1 MAKIERALIS
11 VTDKRGVAALARAL
25 ADLGVEIIS
34 TGGTAR
40 LLADAGVPVVPIHDV
55 TGFPE
60 MLDGRVK
67 TLHPKIH
74 GALLGRRD
82 LAEHRQAMAA
92 HGIRPIDLVV
102 VNLYRFEETAAAGAD
117 LAEAVENI
125 DIGGPSMIRSAAKNH
140 ASVTV
145 VVDPDDYDALLGE
158 MKASGGA
165 VSAATNFRFA
175 KKAFALTARYD
186 GAIADY
192 LGTFAADGHRV
203 RYGDTLHLDFIRVQN
218 LRYGENPHQT
228 AALYRERS
236 LAEPCI
242 PGARQPFEGKELS
255 FNNIVD
261 ANAALELVREFEETA
276 AVVIKHTNPCGVATS
291 RTSLADA
298 FRKARACDPVSIFGG
313 IVAFNR
319 AVDEETAREL
329 TEIFLE
335 VIVAPGF
342 RPEAL
347 ARFQATPRAKN
358 VRLLEVATLGARA
371 EGKSANAEGKSANA
385 EGKSANAEGKSAN
398 AEGKSAKAE
407 EKSAHAEEKPADA
420 ERRGLDLK
428 HVVGGLL
435 VQTRDLARV
444 SAARARTV
452 TKRRPTPDEL
462 VALDLACR
470 VCKHAK
476 SNAIVFARA
485 DRVVGVGAGQMSR
498 VDAARL
504 AVMRAE
510 TLGLETRG
518 AVVASDA
525 FFPFRD
531 GLDVAAAAGA
541 TAVIQPGGSIR
552 DEEVIAAADEHG
564 MAMVFTGMR
573 HFRH

>member
-1 MAKIERALIS
+1 MARIERALIS

-25 ADLGVEIIS
+25 AGLGVEIIS

-40 LLADAGVPVVPIHDV
+40 VLGEAGVAVVPVQDV

-74 GALLGRRD
+74 GGLLGRRD
-82 LAEHRQAMAA
+82 LPEHRHAMAA
-92 HGIRPIDLVV
+92 HGIHPIDLVV
-102 VNLYRFEETAAAGAD
+102 VNLYRFEETTAAGAD
-117 LAEAVENI
+117 LAEAIENI

-145 VVDPDDYDALLGE
+145 VVDPDDYDAVLAE
-158 MKASGGA
+158 MKANDGA
-165 VSAATNFRFA
+165 VGAATNFRLA

-192 LGTFAADGHRV
+192 LGTFAAGGERI
-203 RYGDTLHLDFIRVQN
+203 RYGDTLHLDFVKVQD

-228 AALYRERS
+228 AAVYRERLLS
-236 LAEPCI
+236 EPCI
-242 PGARQPFEGKELS
+242 PAARQPFEGKELS

-261 ANAALELVREFEETA
+261 ANAGLELVEEFDETA

-291 RTSLADA
+291 TTSLADA

-342 RPEAL
+342 GPEAL
-347 ARFQATPRAKN
+347 AHFKATPRAKN
-358 VRLLEVATLGARA
+358 VRLLEVA
-371 EGKSANAEGKSANA
+371 
-385 EGKSANAEGKSAN
+385 
-398 AEGKSAKAE
+398 
-407 EKSAHAEEKPADA
+407 KPSHTK
-420 ERRGLDLK
+420 RPGLDLK
-428 HVVGGLL
+428 RVVGGLL
-435 VQTRDLARV
+435 VQDRDLACV
-444 SAARARTV
+444 AAAEARAV

-462 VALDLACR
+462 VALDLAWR

-518 AVVASDA
+518 SVVASDA

-541 TAVIQPGGSIR
+541 TAVIQPGGSVR
-552 DEEVIAAADEHG
+552 DEEIIAAADEHG

>member
-25 ADLGVEIIS
+25 AEQGVEIIS

-40 LLADAGVPVVPIHDV
+40 LLADAGIAVVPIQDF

-74 GALLGRRD
+74 GGLLGRRD

-102 VNLYRFEETAAAGAD
+102 VNLYRFEETAAAGGD
-117 LAEAVENI
+117 LAEAIENI

-145 VVDPDDYDALLGE
+145 VVDPDDYEALLAE
-158 MKASGGA
+158 MRANGGT
-165 VSAATNFRFA
+165 VGAATNFRLA
-175 KKAFALTARYD
+175 KKAFALTAHYD

-192 LGTFAADGHRV
+192 LGAFAPDGTRA
-203 RYGDTLHLDFIRVQN
+203 RYGETLHLDFVKVQD

-228 AALYRERS
+228 AAVYRERS

-261 ANAALELVREFEETA
+261 ANAALELVLEFDETA

-291 RTSLADA
+291 TTSLADA
-298 FRKARACDPVSIFGG
+298 FRAARACDPVSIFGG

-319 AVDEETAREL
+319 PVDEDTAREL

-342 RPEAL
+342 MPEAL
-347 ARFQATPRAKN
+347 AHFRATPRAKN
-358 VRLLEVATLGARA
+358 VRLLEVARSARA
-371 EGKSANAEGKSANA
+371 ETSP
-385 EGKSANAEGKSAN
+385 
-398 AEGKSAKAE
+398 
-407 EKSAHAEEKPADA
+407 AHAGTTSAPAA
-420 ERRGLDLK
+420 RRGLDLK
-428 HVVGGLL
+428 RVVGGLL
-435 VQTRDLARV
+435 VQDRDLARV
-444 SAARARTV
+444 AAAAARVV
-452 TKRRPTPDEL
+452 TKRRPAPDEL
-462 VALDLACR
+462 TALDLAWR

-498 VDAARL
+498 VDAARI

-518 AVVASDA
+518 SVVASDA

-541 TAVIQPGGSIR
+541 TAVIQPGGSVK
-552 DEEVIAAADEHG
+552 DQELIAAADEHG
-564 MAMVFTGMR
+564 MAMVFTDMR